1 MSRLMEPQ
9 PKFLPPEWRLANQIH
24 YGSAEA
30 ERSRSE
36 RLTAE
41 SKRLI
46 EESGMAAK
54 RMQQDANKRLEQR
67 IHDIKFWRSE
77 LDQKLEEIV
86 QEIKVLV
93 TCTSRVERA
102 LESCAQPL
110 SVALQC
116 LTERQKRVSIDLVH
130 DEVEWELMKE
140 SEVIEGV
147 ASLLNRTLEQ
157 TNEQIRLNRSAK
169 YYLEKDLRDKL
180 QAEQIDGFCSIL
192 TNTSPNIDNVASQ
205 TALAVPGATV
215 TPEEWDTFSN
225 INILKAES
233 EKKNSLSL
241 RALVE
246 SLLEQMAADM
256 RRQHNATGNAL
267 RLQVQETKTAKGQ
280 LEDHLAKVLSEV
292 SSQEWNLE
300 TLHVAIEDKA
310 GPLKVA
316 QTRLST
322 RSQRP
327 SIELCHD
334 PVQVRLLSEVQ
345 ELTAHIKRL
354 REAQAQSEM
363 ELLALTRS
371 QLILEEEIQVKSHTL
386 YIDEVICTQLRQSIS
401 IHSF

>member
-1 MSRLMEPQ
+1 MSRLMDPP

-67 IHDIKFWRSE
+67 IHDIKFWRTE

-86 QEIKVLV
+86 QEIEVLI
-93 TCTSRVERA
+93 TCKSRVERS
-102 LESCAQPL
+102 LESCAEPL
-110 SVALQC
+110 RVALQC
-116 LTERQKRVSIDLVH
+116 LTERQRRVSIDLVH
-130 DEVEWELMKE
+130 DEVERELMKE
-140 SEVIEGV
+140 REVIEGV

-169 YYLEKDLRDKL
+169 YYLEKDLRDKF
-180 QAEQIDGFCSIL
+180 QAEQIDGFCSML
-192 TNTSPNIDNVASQ
+192 TNTSPNIDNVTSQ

-215 TPEEWDTFSN
+215 TPEEWETFSN
-225 INILKAES
+225 INILKAER
-233 EKKNSLSL
+233 EKNNSLSL

-246 SLLEQMAADM
+246 SLLEQTAADM
-256 RRQHNATGNAL
+256 RRQHNATGTAL
-267 RLQVQETKTAKGQ
+267 RLQV
-280 LEDHLAKVLSEV
+280 LSEV
-292 SSQEWNLE
+292 ASQEWNLE
-300 TLHVAIEDKA
+300 ALRVAIEDKA

-316 QTRLST
+316 QTRLSA

-363 ELLALTRS
+363 ELLSLTRS
-371 QLILEEEIQVKSHTL
+371 QLILEEEIQVKSHSL
-386 YIDEVICTQLRQSIS
+386 YIDEVICTQLRQPIS

>member
-1 MSRLMEPQ
+1 MSRLMDPP

-24 YGSAEA
+24 YGNAEA

-54 RMQQDANKRLEQR
+54 RMQQDASKRLEQR
-67 IHDIKFWRSE
+67 IHDIKFWRTE

-86 QEIKVLV
+86 QEIEVLISYK
-93 TCTSRVERA
+93 SRVERA
-102 LESCAQPL
+102 LESCAEPL
-110 SVALQC
+110 RVALQC
-116 LTERQKRVSIDLVH
+116 MTERQRRVSIDLVH
-130 DEVEWELMKE
+130 DDVERELMKE
-140 SEVIEGV
+140 REVIEGV
-147 ASLLNRTLEQ
+147 TSLLNRTLEQ
-157 TNEQIRLNRSAK
+157 TNEQIS
-169 YYLEKDLRDKL
+169 
-180 QAEQIDGFCSIL
+180 
-192 TNTSPNIDNVASQ
+192 
-205 TALAVPGATV
+205 ATV
-215 TPEEWDTFSN
+215 TPEEWETFSN
-225 INILKAES
+225 INILKAER
-233 EKKNSLSL
+233 EKNNSLSL
-241 RALVE
+241 RALVD
-246 SLLEQMAADM
+246 SLLEQTAADM
-256 RRQHNATGNAL
+256 RRQHNAMGTAL

-280 LEDHLAKVLSEV
+280 LEDHLVKVLSEV
-292 SSQEWNLE
+292 ASQECNLE
-300 TLHVAIEDKA
+300 ALRVAIEDKA

-316 QTRLST
+316 QTRLSA

-327 SIELCHD
+327 SIELCRD

-371 QLILEEEIQVKSHTL
+371 QLILEEEIQVKSHSL
-386 YIDEVICTQLRQSIS
+386 YIDEVICTQLRQPIS

>member
-1 MSRLMEPQ
+1 MSRLMDPQ
-9 PKFLPPEWRLANQIH
+9 PKFLPEWRLANQIH

-41 SKRLI
+41 SKRRI

-54 RMQQDANKRLEQR
+54 RMQQDANKRLQQ
-67 IHDIKFWRSE
+67 IIYDIKFWKSD

-86 QEIKVLV
+86 QEIKVLI
-93 TCTSRVERA
+93 TCKSRVERA
-102 LESCAQPL
+102 MERCAEPL
-110 SVALQC
+110 RVTLQC
-116 LTERQKRVSIDLVH
+116 LTERQRRVSIDLVH
-130 DEVEWELMKE
+130 EEVEWELMKE

-169 YYLEKDLRDKL
+169 YYLEKDLRDKF

-192 TNTSPNIDNVASQ
+192 TNTSLNIDNVTSQ
-205 TALAVPGATV
+205 TALAVPG
-215 TPEEWDTFSN
+215 PGD
-225 INILKAES
+225 
-233 EKKNSLSL
+233 
-241 RALVE
+241 
-246 SLLEQMAADM
+246 Q
-256 RRQHNATGNAL
+256 
-267 RLQVQETKTAKGQ
+267 GQ

-292 SSQEWNLE
+292 ASQEWNLE
-300 TLHVAIEDKA
+300 ALRVAIEDKA

-316 QTRLST
+316 QTRLSA

-327 SIELCHD
+327 IIELYHD

-354 REAQAQSEM
+354 QEAQAQSEM
-363 ELLALTRS
+363 EVQALTRS
-371 QLILEEEIQVKSHTL
+371 QLILEEEIQVKSRSL
-386 YIDEVICTQLRQSIS
+386 YIDEVICTQLRQPIS
-401 IHSF
+401 TNSF